1 VTGALRGRAAA
12 PGVAIGPAFLLRTEQ
27 RSADAA
33 VADDPLAA
41 LDAALEQAER
51 DLLELGAVM
60 AERVG
65 PEEAEIMAS
74 HAVIARDPELR
85 ALAAEGVAAGRSP
98 SEAVTAAFDTFIALL
113 ADVGGEVFG
122 ERTADLT
129 DVRDRVVD
137 LLEGRSTA
145 VVLPDGPV
153 VLVAPELLPSHTAA
167 FPPEL
172 LLGVVTETG
181 SPTSHA
187 SILARAMGIP
197 AVVGCGGAT
206 TTVAGGEP
214 MAIDGGTGEVL
225 VAPSE
230 ADLERLRGAAAR
242 LAEREVSLRALRDR
256 AGATADGVRIEL
268 SANIGS
274 PDDLAVAIEVGA
286 EGAGLVRTEL
296 LFEGRRTAPAVDEQ
310 AELYRR
316 ILAAFPGHRV
326 VFRTMDIGA
335 DKPLPFVRRGREENP
350 SLGLRGLRLHLAERE
365 LLRTQLAAVLRAA
378 DGASGGGAGSGRP
391 AVMFPM
397 VAAPSELDEALGEL
411 GGVVAAEGADGAG
424 LEVGVMVEVP
434 SAALD
439 AARLASRVSFLSVG
453 TNDLVQYVFAAD
465 RLNHAVSATGEAADP
480 VVLRLIASV
489 AAQGEAN
496 GAWTGVCGEAAGDPG
511 LALVLVGLGVREL
524 SMSARSIPAVKDALR
539 RFTLDECRDLAALA
553 TAPDAGTAEL
563 RRHLDGL
570 LPA

>member
-1 VTGALRGRAAA
+1 MSRTLRGRAAA
-12 PGVAIGPAFLLRTEQ
+12 PGIAIGPAFLLRTQQ
-27 RSADAA
+27 RTVVPAA
-33 VADDPLAA
+33 TGDPLAA
-41 LDAALEQAER
+41 LDAALAQAEQ
-51 DLLELGAVM
+51 DLLALGETLA
-60 AERVG
+60 ARVG

-74 HAVIARDPELR
+74 HAAIARDPELR
-85 ALAAEGVAAGRSP
+85 AIAAEGIAAGHTP
-98 SEAVTAAFDTFIALL
+98 AEALTAAFDTFLALL
-113 ADVGGEVFG
+113 AEVGGEVFG

-129 DVRDRVVD
+129 DVRDRIVD
-137 LLEGRSTA
+137 LLEGRSTD
-145 VVLPDGPV
+145 VVLPDVPV

-167 FPPEL
+167 FPTAL

-197 AVVGCGGAT
+197 AVVGCEGAT
-206 TTVAGGEP
+206 SAVAGSEP
-214 MAIDGGTGEVL
+214 LAIDGGTGEVI
-225 VAPSE
+225 VDPSA
-230 ADLERLRGAAAR
+230 ADRERLRGAAER
-242 LAEREVSLRALRDR
+242 MAEREVRLRTLRDR
-256 AGATADGVRIEL
+256 EGATADGVRVEL

-274 PDDLAVAIEVGA
+274 PDDIALAVEVGA

-296 LFEGRRTAPAVDEQ
+296 LFEGRRTAPGVEEQ
-310 AELYRR
+310 ADLYRR

-335 DKPLPFVRRGREENP
+335 DKPLPFVQRGREENP

-365 LLRTQLAAVLRAA
+365 LLRAQLAAVLRAA
-378 DGASGGGAGSGRP
+378 DGGVAGGRP

-397 VAAPSELDEALGEL
+397 VSAPTELDEALAEL
-411 GGVVAAEGADGAG
+411 GGVAAAAGAGTDGAA

-439 AARLASRVSFLSVG
+439 ADRLAARVSFLSIG

-465 RLNHAVSATGEAADP
+465 RLNHAVSATGDAADP
-480 VVLRLIASV
+480 VVLRLIGSV
-489 AAQGEAN
+489 AERGAVH
-496 GAWTGVCGEAAGDPG
+496 GAWTGVCGEAAGDPA

-539 RFTLDECRDLAALA
+539 RFTLAECRELAALV
-553 TAPDAGTAEL
+553 TAPGAGVSEV
-563 RRHLDGL
+563 RRHLAGL
-570 LPA
+570 LPE